1 LRKSSRRARRERER
15 ERERGKRT
23 NLLQPLQILL
33 HNLQDLAVILPPAFL
48 PLKLTLKEV
57 IKLDLAEL
65 ALLAEENALISSSS
79 EGKKGKGRDEP
90 A

>member
-1 LRKSSRRARRERER
+1 
-15 ERERGKRT
+15 
-23 NLLQPLQILL
+23 
-33 HNLQDLAVILPPAFL
+33 LQDLAVILPPAFL